1 MLLPEHSLEERR
13 PRRHPLWSCHPPL
26 LLPPL
31 KHLPLKHLPMQ
42 NPLLEHLL
50 QHLLSQQPA
59 PPPQLIP
66 A

>member
-31 KHLPLKHLPMQ
+31 EYLPLEHLPMQ
-42 NPLLEHLL
+42 NPLQWHLM
-50 QHLLSQQPA
+50 QHLLS
-59 PPPQLIP
+59 
-66 A
+66 